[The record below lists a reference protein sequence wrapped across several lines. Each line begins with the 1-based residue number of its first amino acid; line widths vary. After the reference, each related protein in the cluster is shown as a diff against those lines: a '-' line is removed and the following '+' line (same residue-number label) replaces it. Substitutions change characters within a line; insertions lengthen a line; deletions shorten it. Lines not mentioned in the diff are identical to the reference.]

1 MSSEKDYW
9 TQHKNLEVLKSRL
22 YHLIE
27 VAIKLDVKNCIA
39 CEHFD
44 EASEVC
50 KKYGQRP
57 PARIIAM
64 GCPDFENNDDIPF

>member
-1 MSSEKDYW
+1 MSSDNYLDQFRLVLEARGKLV
-9 TQHKNLEVLKSRL
+9 NLIDVIQKMDPKS
-22 YHLIE
+22 
-27 VAIKLDVKNCIA
+27 CIY

-44 EASEVC
+44 EPSEVC